1 MIATGVVNI
10 TINGRQ
16 IHARA
21 GQTVLEAAAAAG
33 IDIPALCYHPA
44 LPPEGACRV
53 CLVEIKDQRTLQPA
67 CTFPVFDGMA
77 VQTETE
83 RVVAARVF
91 ALQMIFSERSHYCMF
106 CPAQRQRQQHGL
118 RVAEVGLP
126 LRLDLLG
133 ACSELPEELAGGRH
147 RQVFCHRPRPVHP
160 LPAVRPGVPRDFRQP
175 HVGRPPARC
184 ADHDRRRRRPAAGAI
199 DVRVLRQLP
208 ASLPDRRVDGPPQ
221 LVSGP

>member
-67 CTFPVFDGMA
+67 CTFPIFDGMA

-83 RVVAARVF
+83 RVVAAG
-91 ALQMIFSERSHYCMF
+91 FS
-106 CPAQRQRQQHGL
+106 
-118 RVAEVGLP
+118 
-126 LRLDLLG
+126 
-133 ACSELPEELAGGRH
+133 
-147 RQVFCHRPRPVHP
+147 
-160 LPAVRPGVPRDFRQP
+160 
-175 HVGRPPARC
+175 RC
-184 ADHDRRRRRPAAGAI
+184 R
-199 DVRVLRQLP
+199 
-208 ASLPDRRVDGPPQ
+208 
-221 LVSGP
+221 